1 MLVPQQTHPY
11 QSYEVHTPEE
21 LDNLLNDK
29 EFNVADRLR
38 LIEVYMPRSVEEMG
52 PAPLLSI

>member
-1 MLVPQQTHPY
+1 
-11 QSYEVHTPEE
+11 VHTPEE

-38 LIEVYMPRSVEEMG
+38 LIEVYMPRLVEG
-52 PAPLLSI
+52 TGAAPVPSKSKLNVPRGAQG